1 MEVIKLADLTYRET
15 PWGVKGRLVL
25 ELPDVAIMNL
35 VLEPGEK
42 VPPHKTP
49 VDVLFQVVEGRG
61 SVEIGEERQEAEAG
75 DIVVSPAKIPH
86 ALEADCGEVFS
97 VLVYKVPNPKR

>member
-1 MEVIKLADLTYRET
+1 MEIIKLANLAYRET

-35 VLEPGEK
+35 ILEPGEK

-49 VDVLFQVVEGRG
+49 VDVLFQVIEGKG
-61 SVEIGEERQEAEAG
+61 TVEIGEERQEAESG
-75 DIVVSPAKIPH
+75 DIVISPAKIPH
-86 ALEADCGEVFS
+86 ALEANLGEVFS
-97 VLVYKVPNPKR
+97 VLVYKVPNPKK

>member
-1 MEVIKLADLTYRET
+1 MEIIKLANFAYRET

-35 VLEPGEK
+35 ILEPGEK

-49 VDVLFQVVEGRG
+49 VDVLFQVIEGKG
-61 SVEIGEERQEAEAG
+61 TVEIGEERQETESG
-75 DIVVSPAKIPH
+75 DIVISPAKIPH
-86 ALEADCGEVFS
+86 ALEANLGETFS
-97 VLVYKVPNPKR
+97 VLVYKVPNPKK